1 MLFVVFEI
9 VCFSHSETT
18 RLISAVFIHHRNRG
32 LCTIS
37 WGKKTQVFSYFIEK
51 SFRLESENS
60 VIMVLG
66 AILQMSNQI

>member
-9 VCFSHSETT
+9 VCFSLDNT
-18 RLISAVFIHHRNRG
+18 ADFCCIHTPQKSRPLHNK
-32 LCTIS
+32 LKT
-37 WGKKTQVFSYFIEK
+37 KKQVFSYFIEK